1 MLSDLLLGS
10 SGCPMAGPGASSG
23 ERPAGVADCGG
34 HGARAARC
42 GSGRA
47 EQVFRA
53 VAVVGSATRA
63 AAVVHM
69 IHGESNAVKTVLL
82 QFQNALREQGL
93 DNGAGITSLDSSARA
108 DRKPRFTRILS
119 FHAGRSRF
127 AGWS

>member
-1 MLSDLLLGS
+1 MVGT
-10 SGCPMAGPGASSG
+10 
-23 ERPAGVADCGG
+23 
-34 HGARAARC
+34 GARAARC

-69 IHGESNAVKTVLL
+69 IHGESNAAKTVLL

-119 FHAGRSRF
+119 FHAVARDSRVG
-127 AGWS
+127 AKSLPHAVSRRCRCDPVKL

>member
-1 MLSDLLLGS
+1 MVGT
-10 SGCPMAGPGASSG
+10 
-23 ERPAGVADCGG
+23 
-34 HGARAARC
+34 GARAARY
-42 GSGRA
+42 GSGRV

-69 IHGESNAVKTVLL
+69 IHGESNAAKTVLL

-93 DNGAGITSLDSSARA
+93 DNGAGITALGSSARA